1 MKKFL
6 ILTAAILTLAS
17 CAPQGEYRNLA
28 HFRAAYQSSSYDFDQ
43 TVQLITDG
51 IVETQ
56 APELIS
62 VYANGKLLPQC
73 DREWPT
79 DWARWT
85 SVTFEGSEL
94 SYVLNHGSEPIVHDA
109 VRLVAYFEDADIPSL
124 SSYKAD
130 FYCSQDGQNWDLVA
144 SDSGKLNSYEL
155 WIDLPYK
162 QSYSA
167 RSVKVDLSVPGA
179 SSIRFG
185 GYMFFNKGEQV
196 YLMDQNRFNSTWV
209 CEGSESEW
217 AYIDLGAKSSID
229 KVVLSWINRPLH
241 GVIEF
246 SNDAVSWHKVASLG
260 EGDTYAVKGKARYVR
275 ISMEGSAN
283 GEPLALSEMEVW
295 GRNSVVLPKSDWTLA
310 RESEAQNPDAWIPAT
325 VPGTVL
331 ASYLDAGALPDVYYS
346 DYHNFV
352 SQSYFRSNFIYKGV
366 LRWDGAASNGSGEK
380 VWLNFDGIN
389 WKADVKMNGVALGH
403 IAGAFTD
410 AHFDVTDIVKEGDN
424 EVEVKIYKHDHP
436 GVGRQ
441 NTRERE
447 AYNGGILGADN
458 PTFHCNIGWDWI
470 PSLPGRSLG
479 IWNDVYLS
487 RSGVVTIEDPYIT
500 SVLNLPDTTHADVT
514 LKATLVNH
522 GSEPVAVKLST
533 SLENGEKC
541 SSEKLVALAG
551 GESKT
556 ISEIYKIDNPKLWW
570 PNGYG
575 EQNLYDVSL
584 VATIDEETSDSESFL
599 AGIRQMTYDTSDG
612 RLTGWVNG
620 RRFMAKGGN
629 WGFSELNL
637 RYTQRE
643 YDKAVA
649 YHAQQNFTMIR
660 NWVGQTGD
668 EEFYQACDKYGIMV
682 WQDFWLA
689 NPYDGPDPFDEAMF
703 MQNADN
709 YVRRI
714 RNHPSIALYC
724 GRNEGNPPASLDGA
738 LRDLVAQL
746 TDIQYI
752 SHSSRGLVSGEG
764 KYCRISDREFFEMRG
779 NDRIHSERGMPN
791 IMNYE
796 SLVKMIPQEQ
806 AWPIGQLWAEHDW
819 AKNSAMRS
827 ETFTQAVYSM
837 FGDEVP
843 SAERYC
849 SLAQWVNY
857 NGYRAMF
864 EGRSLNRRGVL
875 LWMSHSCWP
884 SLVWSTYDYW
894 FDPTGAFYGCKK
906 ACEPFHIQYN
916 ASTHKVEV
924 VNVSGGSRKAL
935 AKVEV
940 MDMYGKVLSES
951 SAEVCSEED
960 TTIEL
965 SAIDAPAGQEVYF
978 LRLKLSE
985 AEKDGAIVSENF
997 YVLGAEEDNLKA
1009 LCALPAAKVSV
1020 KESVMKAGQEWVITA
1035 TLTNTSKVPAMM
1047 LHIAP
1052 YACGERV
1059 LPYDAQDN
1067 YFHLMPG
1074 ESRQITVRMDASDVA
1089 SCGSAHGAKPSL
1101 RMNGFNC

>member
-1 MKKFL
+1 
-6 ILTAAILTLAS
+6 
-17 CAPQGEYRNLA
+17 
-28 HFRAAYQSSSYDFDQ
+28 
-43 TVQLITDG
+43 
-51 IVETQ
+51 
-56 APELIS
+56 
-62 VYANGKLLPQC
+62 
-73 DREWPT
+73 
-79 DWARWT
+79 
-85 SVTFEGSEL
+85 
-94 SYVLNHGSEPIVHDA
+94 
-109 VRLVAYFEDADIPSL
+109 
-124 SSYKAD
+124 
-130 FYCSQDGQNWDLVA
+130 
-144 SDSGKLNSYEL
+144 
-155 WIDLPYK
+155 
-162 QSYSA
+162 
-167 RSVKVDLSVPGA
+167 
-179 SSIRFG
+179 
-185 GYMFFNKGEQV
+185 
-196 YLMDQNRFNSTWV
+196 
-209 CEGSESEW
+209 
-217 AYIDLGAKSSID
+217 
-229 KVVLSWINRPLH
+229 
-241 GVIEF
+241 
-246 SNDAVSWHKVASLG
+246 
-260 EGDTYAVKGKARYVR
+260 
-275 ISMEGSAN
+275 
-283 GEPLALSEMEVW
+283 
-295 GRNSVVLPKSDWTLA
+295 
-310 RESEAQNPDAWIPAT
+310 
-325 VPGTVL
+325 
-331 ASYLDAGALPDVYYS
+331 
-346 DYHNFV
+346 
-352 SQSYFRSNFIYKGV
+352 
-366 LRWDGAASNGSGEK
+366 
-380 VWLNFDGIN
+380 
-389 WKADVKMNGVALGH
+389 
-403 IAGAFTD
+403 
-410 AHFDVTDIVKEGDN
+410 
-424 EVEVKIYKHDHP
+424 
-436 GVGRQ
+436 
-441 NTRERE
+441 
-447 AYNGGILGADN
+447 
-458 PTFHCNIGWDWI
+458 
-470 PSLPGRSLG
+470 
-479 IWNDVYLS
+479 
-487 RSGVVTIEDPYIT
+487 
-500 SVLNLPDTTHADVT
+500 
-514 LKATLVNH
+514 
-522 GSEPVAVKLST
+522 
-533 SLENGEKC
+533 
-541 SSEKLVALAG
+541 
-551 GESKT
+551 
-556 ISEIYKIDNPKLWW
+556 
-570 PNGYG
+570 
-575 EQNLYDVSL
+575 L

-764 KYCRISDREFFEMRG
+764 NYWRMSDREFFEMRG

-791 IMNYE
+791 ILNYE
-796 SLVKMIPQEQ
+796 SMVKMIPQEQ

-827 ETFTQAVYSM
+827 ETFTNALYSM

-864 EGRSLNRRGVL
+864 EGRSLNRRGLL

-1074 ESRQITVRMDASDVA
+1074 ESRQITVRMDAADVA

-1101 RMNGFNC
+1101 RLNGFNC